1 MRLRIGIALVVL
13 CVAVGV
19 RAQEETDARDE
30 TREKMRVVLER
41 DGQRSDV
48 NCEFRQSDKQPYN
61 FIGTMDD
68 GMKNADSLEVVVR
81 VTKSDTI
88 SFRVF
93 PHYKG
98 GYINLDKLKDGKNFM
113 RRLLQFNDE
122 NFLFW
127 GADEEKDVFAAYT
140 VTLESGFP
148 DEALTV
154 ILRSIRATDRFVGE
168 LRPYID
174 GSVGKK

>member
-13 CVAVGV
+13 CVAAGA
-19 RAQEETDARDE
+19 RAQEDTEARDA
-30 TREKMRVVLER
+30 TREKLRAVLER
-41 DGQRSDV
+41 DGRRSDV
-48 NCEFRQSDKQPYN
+48 NCEFRQSEKQPYN

-68 GMKNADSLEVVVR
+68 ELKNAGSLEVVVR

-88 SFRVF
+88 SFRIF
-93 PHYKG
+93 PHYKD
-98 GYINLDKLKDGKNFM
+98 GYINLDKVKDSKGLMKRM
-113 RRLLQFNDE
+113 LLYNDE

-127 GADEEKDVFAAYT
+127 GADESKDVFCAYT

-174 GSVGKK
+174 GSVAKK

>member
-13 CVAVGV
+13 CVAAGV
-19 RAQEETDARDE
+19 RAEDTEARDA
-30 TREKMRVVLER
+30 TREKLRAVLDR
-41 DGQRSDV
+41 DGRRSDV

-61 FIGTMDD
+61 FVGTMDD
-68 GMKNADSLEVVVR
+68 ELKNAESLEIVVR
-81 VTKSDTI
+81 VTTSDTI

-93 PHYKG
+93 PHYKD
-98 GYINLDKLKDGKNFM
+98 GYINLDKVKDSKGLMKRM
-113 RRLLQFNDE
+113 LLYNDE

-127 GADEEKDVFAAYT
+127 GADESKDVFCAYT

-154 ILRSIRATDRFVGE
+154 ILRSIRAADRFVGE

-174 GSVGKK
+174 GSVAKK